1 MLKIIMCV
9 VPRCIFS
16 PFSRV
21 TLLIFRI
28 IGDLLTRHEPRP
40 KGGRGVEVFAGCPLR
55 CMLRPFAYRTI
66 FVSGITGDKRPGIGF
81 SDPASTPSI

>member
-1 MLKIIMCV
+1 VRGAALHFFAV
-9 VPRCIFS
+9 QPRDAAD
-16 PFSRV
+16 
-21 TLLIFRI
+21 FRI

-55 CMLRPFAYRTI
+55 CMLLPLAYRTI
-66 FVSGITGDKRPGIGF
+66 VISGITGDKRPGIGF